1 MSSPVET
8 AAKILKEA
16 RQQELLESGLSR
28 INHHLNDGKDLAI
41 LSSNTDEN
49 KDIHR
54 DQKAMI
60 RHIRGMGYGP
70 IVSRGG
76 QRNGDRNHRSSCRG

>member
-1 MSSPVET
+1 MSSPHET
-8 AAKILKEA
+8 IVKVLTEA

-41 LSSNTDEN
+41 LSSNTNEN

-54 DQKAMI
+54 DQ
-60 RHIRGMGYGP
+60 RL
-70 IVSRGG
+70 
-76 QRNGDRNHRSSCRG
+76 